1 MDLSGGS
8 SIQGRNQKP
17 IALRTMEGAGVASSL
32 LVALGVAAE
41 GDRRVL
47 RMTDL
52 TGSGR
57 AEGGNCHK
65 FERSKRDR
73 H

>member
-17 IALRTMEGAGVASSL
+17 IALRTMGGAGVASSL

-41 GDRRVL
+41 ETECASDDRSDWVWQR
-47 RMTDL
+47 
-52 TGSGR
+52 
-57 AEGGNCHK
+57 
-65 FERSKRDR
+65 
-73 H
+73 